1 MDSCQNSFNVSKG
14 MVQDFNP
21 LLMGNDMLSNNLNG
35 TFYTYNGNEG
45 MLQNDMGN
53 GRVQNAK
60 LPPGYVPVGM
70 QEYGGIVYIVSYN
83 PIKNESQIGSFPS
96 PERNVAIDSFGNSA
110 LIIKDEDFMKNTWD
124 STIGYELVYNRLA
137 IVGDTILNPG
147 DSFVIMVK
155 KDSTLD
161 RLISYKNTVYSE
173 NGDLI
178 MHLAVIDSNNNI
190 TYIEENLNK
199 YQENNYWLY
208 PVDTFPEDIE
218 ELSVDDYR
226 KQITNYHVYDHTTS
240 GKLAI
245 ILELAKIEN
254 FEQFFRVNFNNNTQ
268 KFDVTFTYKND
279 LSKNIN
285 KLSNTFLKGIKFLYT
300 LESLPQETVNYIKY
314 NSLNPEYDLSSFVF
328 TMEGFEKTEKIKFNA
343 TPYDKWSYSNNLK
356 TSGYIDFNKIGDNT
370 IEFNIWKYFV
380 KEDSIDIH
388 WGLSTYLEDKYKIS
402 QVTFTFLDYYY
413 PGTIVYDT
421 KYICNARE
429 NYNGQFTETISFKQS
444 LGELPDSKILT
455 LSKNN
460 FYAVRIDLY
469 TYNTEIIGDVPIIKE
484 SFLKFIYTTP
494 IFNNEF
500 NKLTPID
507 DFTYLDI
514 NNIINTNFIEDKE
527 NSTLIDIS
535 TDNIYEN
542 GLPKIFG
549 DYPINL
555 TDTDGSDNYKCSK
568 YSDFEL
574 TSKNIINNSLE
585 DSILYPFSVN
595 ESCINYLQENY
606 NNNSKKAVLFKLLF
620 TQNSK
625 NTNIKTTN
633 NVVNNFLNLTTS
645 TGETLPPPY
654 INNIP
659 VTQQENSFS
668 LSNDPNYNVL
678 ELIDNKKQITFKAL
692 GRTMRRISTVNLY
705 NSKYSYTGQ
714 VLEPFYKEDLI
725 FDGKNLDQ
733 NGFRVITSKGSQR
746 FGFNVTGKNSLGN
759 NSFGY
764 IGIAGPPDGDNDR
777 HGDTQYEDIRN
788 SKAGDE
794 NGDITSRVLTDFINY
809 CSSVG
814 KFNYQKPTVCF
825 CTGAEIGNGGAS
837 WYVPVQQSLKN
848 VYIRNYSIEPSTRFF
863 APILNFNKSQRVSG
877 TKYVFD
883 QRWVIASWLCADDIY
898 RFVNLFTIRSGAGE
912 YWGGEKDL
920 YNSLV
925 QIYKKIY
932 LVQNREN
939 ELISIVFPN
948 EIINHN
954 QFDTNY
960 TIKFQIKKILN
971 TTGTNNFL
979 YKINTNNFEKFDG
992 NDDVKTNII
1001 TKLFNGIYNKEVNLN
1016 NIPSRNLTKFSNFS
1030 ENDIKEIFYSFN
1042 YGNSIDMSDVNN
1054 YFSDIK
1060 TQVLNNTINLV
1071 GKDAN
1076 GNLCNTENVYFV
1088 KNKKY
1093 YNQDNEILKNYNFGE
1108 DLPYGKENF
1117 NKIKTEVNI
1126 WKKFTVKN
1134 IKDSDNIPVIN
1145 QNYIKE
1151 YIPTDGGGNY
1161 NGGGWADTDG
1171 GDNAS
1176 IAPTMTLVHFFK
1188 YNALINTTLT

>member
-96 PERNVAIDSFGNSA
+96 PERNVAVDSFGNSA
-110 LIIKDEDFMKNTWD
+110 LIIEDESFIKENNWD
-124 STIGYELVYNRLA
+124 PKVGYELSYNRLA
-137 IVGDTILNPG
+137 IVGETVLNPG

-155 KDSTLD
+155 KESTLD
-161 RLISYKNTVYSE
+161 RLISYRNKIYTE
-173 NGDLI
+173 TGDLI

-254 FEQFFRVNFNNNTQ
+254 FEQFFRINFNDNTQ

-314 NSLNPEYDLSSFVF
+314 NSSTPEYDLSSFVF
-328 TMEGFEKTEKIKFNA
+328 TMEGFEKTEKLKFNA
-343 TPYDKWSYSNNLK
+343 TPYDKWSYSNSLK
-356 TSGYIDFNKIGDNT
+356 TSGYIDFSKIGDNT

-380 KEDSIDIH
+380 KEDSIDIY

-402 QVTFTFLDYYY
+402 KVTFTFLDYYY
-413 PGTIVYDT
+413 PGTIVYNT

-429 NYNGQFTETISFKQS
+429 NYNGQFKETISFKQS

-469 TYNTEIIGDVPIIKE
+469 IYNTEIIGDIPIIKE

-555 TDTDGSDNYKCSK
+555 TDTNGFDNYKCSK

-595 ESCINYLQENY
+595 ESCINYIQENY
-606 NNNSKKAVLFKLLF
+606 NNKLKKAVSFKLLF

-659 VTQQENSFS
+659 TTQQENSFS
-668 LSNDPNYNVL
+668 LSDDPNYNVL

-714 VLEPFYKEDLI
+714 VLEPFYKEELI
-725 FDGKNLDQ
+725 FDGNKVDAN
-733 NGFRVITSKGSQR
+733 NFRVLTAKGSQR
-746 FGFNVTGKNSLGN
+746 FGFSIKQSNSLDEN
-759 NSFGY
+759 EFGY
-764 IGIAGPPDGDNDR
+764 VAMAGALKGSSHNYATLQYDGFEKSDVW
-777 HGDTQYEDIRN
+777 
-788 SKAGDE
+788 K
-794 NGDITSRVLTDFINY
+794 DITQNVMTDFINSATDY
-809 CSSVG
+809 G

-825 CTGAEIGNGGAS
+825 CTGEQSNDGKRS
-837 WYVPVQQSLKN
+837 WYHPVQQSLNN
-848 VYIRNYSIEPSTRFF
+848 VHMRDYSIEPSTRFF
-863 APILNFNKSQRVSG
+863 NNILQFNKEHLWGSPVFR
-877 TKYVFD
+877 YVYNKK
-883 QRWVIASWLCADDIY
+883 WVIAAWLCSDDIY
-898 RFVNLFTIRSGAGE
+898 RFVNLFTLRSGSGE
-912 YWGGEKDL
+912 SWGGEKDL

-932 LVQNREN
+932 LVQDRKNG
-939 ELISIVFPN
+939 LISIVFPN
-948 EIINHN
+948 ETINHN

-1054 YFSDIK
+1054 YFFDIK

-1071 GKDAN
+1071 GKDSD

-1088 KNKKY
+1088 QNKKY

-1108 DLPYGKENF
+1108 GLPYGKANF

-1134 IKDSDNIPVIN
+1134 IKDGDNIPVIN
-1145 QNYIKE
+1145 QNYIKS
-1151 YIPTDGGGNY
+1151 YIPIDGGY
-1161 NGGGWADTDG
+1161 SGWADTG
-1171 GDNAS
+1171 GGKHTS
-1176 IAPTMTLVHFFK
+1176 YSPTMHLVHFFK